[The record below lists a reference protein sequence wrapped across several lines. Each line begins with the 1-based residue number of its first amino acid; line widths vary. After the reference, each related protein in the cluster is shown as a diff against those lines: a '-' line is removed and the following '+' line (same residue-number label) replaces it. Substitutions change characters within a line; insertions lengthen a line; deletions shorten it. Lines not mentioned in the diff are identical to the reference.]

1 MTPRGV
7 ILGSAAVLVVF
18 VGAAFVVSRSVTPL
32 DISGVYNSHIF
43 WVVALLVFLIVCLA
57 DSKSLR

>member
-18 VGAAFVVSRSVTPL
+18 VGAAFVVSRSATPL
-32 DISGVYNSHIF
+32 DISGVYNNHIF